1 MSDLAL
7 GNYLARLR
15 LNDLRCAIQP
25 IIKRHK
31 RANGPSLLFHIRQ
44 DDRALLYLVLCFS
57 S

>member
-25 IIKRHK
+25 IIKRHE